1 MHASRCV
8 APGTQQP
15 ATLLPERC
23 LVSTIACERATG
35 IFFCP
40 PKAAPTVPVHC
51 PLAGWQLSSHS
62 SFGSLQLQQQPEAAA
77 AAAPAA
83 APPDIDPW
91 SNGLELVAASP
102 PAAIEP
108 AGATLPLTDAGLEA
122 LLAPFED
129 WPYLLQPAASAVQP
143 MPATL
148 IAASP
153 ACASAQPP
161 QQQQQQACTA
171 AAQSPRSSSGSGGP
185 AGCCTCKCGAAAAA
199 GSAAAAPTAA
209 PVKPPRRRG
218 GRPRVYHHRSTASA
232 TAAAGG
238 SAPDSTGAGS
248 GTASAA
254 AGAPPPAGQPF
265 KKSGRGPKPKY
276 IFSTQ
281 EEAADARRERNRK
294 AALESYYR

>member
-1 MHASRCV
+1 MHH
-8 APGTQQP
+8 QQRQQQGAWPVCILPP
-15 ATLLPERC
+15 AGPSLLD
-23 LVSTIACERATG
+23 G
-35 IFFCP
+35 Q
-40 PKAAPTVPVHC
+40 VPAQNC
-51 PLAGWQLSSHS
+51 WQLSSHS

-153 ACASAQPP
+153 AS
-161 QQQQQQACTA
+161 
-171 AAQSPRSSSGSGGP
+171 
-185 AGCCTCKCGAAAAA
+185 
-199 GSAAAAPTAA
+199 

-294 AALESYYR
+294 AALESYYRKKEHTERLQRELSDLREENAALQMLLGEMASTGLCPLLEASNEGINLWLAQRKQAAQEADVTAEPVPL